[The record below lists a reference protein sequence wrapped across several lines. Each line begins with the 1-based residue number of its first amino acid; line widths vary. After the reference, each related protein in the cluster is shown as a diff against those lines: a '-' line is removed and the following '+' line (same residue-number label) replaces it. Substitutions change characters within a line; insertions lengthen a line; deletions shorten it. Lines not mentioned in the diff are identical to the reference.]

1 MMTSKWGAPPSLW
14 TKNSG
19 CSVARPTRPG
29 IFKKA
34 SSKYFSSFEILYT
47 LLNFYIHQAGL
58 GFSFLQIIVPVN
70 RQYLALSDL
79 PQFVAKILHFSAFCL
94 NVMPSIFLP
103 LNFLS
108 REPFFSSLH
117 PWEDWSAAQ
126 DLCHKISALSA
137 LSKFSSRNS
146 FKFLNLVKL
155 FKKYQNI
162 PLLYCI
168 QNCLCIKYR
177 VLHFE
182 LYLKLLLEIHRL

>member
-1 MMTSKWGAPPSLW
+1 
-14 TKNSG
+14 
-19 CSVARPTRPG
+19 VARPTSPG

-58 GFSFLQIIVPVN
+58 EFSFLQIIVPVN
-70 RQYLALSDL
+70 SQYLALPDL

-117 PWEDWSAAQ
+117 PWED
-126 DLCHKISALSA
+126 
-137 LSKFSSRNS
+137 
-146 FKFLNLVKL
+146 
-155 FKKYQNI
+155 
-162 PLLYCI
+162 
-168 QNCLCIKYR
+168 
-177 VLHFE
+177 
-182 LYLKLLLEIHRL
+182 

>member
-1 MMTSKWGAPPSLW
+1 MTSKWGAPPSLW

-47 LLNFYIHQAGL
+47 LLNFYIDQAGF

-103 LNFLS
+103 FNFLS
-108 REPFFSSLH
+108 RVAVSSSPPRSGSSVASLLTQKICSTNFHHCQRCNSPRLKIPFNSSI
-117 PWEDWSAAQ
+117 W
-126 DLCHKISALSA
+126 
-137 LSKFSSRNS
+137 
-146 FKFLNLVKL
+146 
-155 FKKYQNI
+155 
-162 PLLYCI
+162 
-168 QNCLCIKYR
+168 
-177 VLHFE
+177 
-182 LYLKLLLEIHRL
+182 